1 LEVLRRRPSSFRKS
15 DVIRAIKAVVAAGI
29 DPAQVEIGPD
39 GKVVVTA
46 PASSSERHSEL
57 DKWIAN
63 NARGS

>member
-1 LEVLRRRPSSFRKS
+1 MRRPSSFRKS

-29 DPAQVEIGPD
+29 DPAKVEIGPD
-39 GKVVVTA
+39 GKVVVTV
-46 PASSSERHSEL
+46 PASRPERHSEL